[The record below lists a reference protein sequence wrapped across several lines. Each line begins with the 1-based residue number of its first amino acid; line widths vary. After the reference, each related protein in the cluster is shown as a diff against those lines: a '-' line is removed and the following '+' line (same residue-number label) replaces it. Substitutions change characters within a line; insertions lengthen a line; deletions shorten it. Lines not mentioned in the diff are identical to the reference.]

1 MFTLHITK
9 LHYATSFSTEEAANE
24 CEDSQQYLVKHCM
37 SDFTTE
43 KYTGRDEMNHIQSGP

>member
-43 KYTGRDEMNHIQSGP
+43 KYTGRDEMNHI